1 MVQKKNLIKSIQLI
15 FNIYKKG
22 YSVMD
27 ILDSYFIFIKITEQL
42 PEEIKYKV
50 IILILKYIAI
60 FYTLHENEIELILFT
75 NQLIK
80 LI

>member
-1 MVQKKNLIKSIQLI
+1 
-15 FNIYKKG
+15 
-22 YSVMD
+22 MD